1 MLAQTLAL
9 LRMSPKKKTSNWMPP
24 GAAQA
29 AQGRCR
35 LLLPW
40 TPRPR
45 RASLCVRLG
54 WAWCHNAMREQ
65 SCAPHALTR
74 CAPALPFAQELK
86 LWDGDVTL
94 ELGHLGL
101 PAGAHLQCRT
111 VCSLRDV
118 AWLRARTTTVKTKAY
133 SWSQV
138 TVQNAPCFELGSC
151 LQPSRLR
158 ETAVSQR
165 YRALGMNVTPA
176 FTVDLAI
183 HAASRRLSSTFN
195 RTWWSSTLS
204 LRRHSVSVRTVPP
217 PTVQQL
223 PLFDASDLIVS
234 FVAHARSA
242 LVHIAHSAALFRFEA
257 MAKDTYN

>member
-9 LRMSPKKKTSNWMPP
+9 LRMTHKQNTSNWMPP
-24 GAAQA
+24 RATQA
-29 AQGRCR
+29 AQGRFR

-45 RASLCVRLG
+45 LAAAPCVIVRPTRE

-94 ELGHLGL
+94 ELGYLGL

-118 AWLRARTTTVKTKAY
+118 A
-133 SWSQV
+133 
-138 TVQNAPCFELGSC
+138 
-151 LQPSRLR
+151 
-158 ETAVSQR
+158 
-165 YRALGMNVTPA
+165 
-176 FTVDLAI
+176 
-183 HAASRRLSSTFN
+183 
-195 RTWWSSTLS
+195 
-204 LRRHSVSVRTVPP
+204 
-217 PTVQQL
+217 
-223 PLFDASDLIVS
+223 
-234 FVAHARSA
+234 
-242 LVHIAHSAALFRFEA
+242 
-257 MAKDTYN
+257 